1 MQIWTNIKTEEEAI
15 AFASLPYKGQ
25 RIQWL
30 QAYFSNLFDLAE
42 SADFLS
48 PATFDKIQIQKW
60 KVQDYAESLGYDLDR
75 DCDWCV
81 CYSGS
86 KIWIPSSCSHGM
98 LTK

>member
-1 MQIWTNIKTEEEAI
+1 MQIWTNIKTEEQAI

-30 QAYFSNLFDLAE
+30 QAYFSNLFDLTE

-48 PATFDKIQIQKW
+48 PDTFDKIQIQKW
-60 KVQDYAESLGYDLDR
+60 NVGEYAESKGYDLDR
-75 DCDWCV
+75 DCEWCV

-86 KIWIPSSCSHGM
+86 EIWIPSCSDDGM
-98 LTK
+98 MIK